1 MFANLIGAA
10 IVAIH
15 IGRNEDYARS
25 NCASAGVRMLL
36 ISGDPQRRESYFFKS
51 DLLGFVLVWHVL
63 HGWPFPIAGVASAF
77 GAGTEII
84 ARARKIVIPTIP
96 PTTPSVIVRTDGI
109 VVLLYFEH
117 CNRQRSEES
126 RQWHRVVSE
135 RQRTGAQ

>member
-1 MFANLIGAA
+1 MLANLIGAA

-25 NCASAGVRMLL
+25 NCASAGVQMLL

-77 GAGTEII
+77 GAGKEII
-84 ARARKIVIPTIP
+84 ARASKNCGSYYPAHNPQRDRSYRWHGR
-96 PTTPSVIVRTDGI
+96 TPKFRA
-109 VVLLYFEH
+109 L
-117 CNRQRSEES
+117 
-126 RQWHRVVSE
+126 
-135 RQRTGAQ
+135 

>member
-77 GAGTEII
+77 GAGKEII
-84 ARARKIVIPTIP
+84 ANASKNAVPTIP
-96 PTTPSVIVRTDGI
+96 PTTPSVIAFTDCMA
-109 VVLLYFEH
+109 VLRMSEH
-117 CNRQRSEES
+117 L
-126 RQWHRVVSE
+126 
-135 RQRTGAQ
+135 